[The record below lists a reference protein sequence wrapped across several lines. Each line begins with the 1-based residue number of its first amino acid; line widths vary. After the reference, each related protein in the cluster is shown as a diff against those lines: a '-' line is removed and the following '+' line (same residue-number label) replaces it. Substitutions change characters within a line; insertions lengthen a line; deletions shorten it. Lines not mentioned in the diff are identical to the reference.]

1 MRRIPSLFFLLSFLL
16 SACGTRTPATAEST
30 EAPIAAT
37 ASLGPVIYT
46 DSSEAIE
53 GRVEDL
59 LARMTLEEK
68 IGQMTQVE
76 KNSIKPGDITKYSI
90 GSILSGGGGSPEENT
105 PQAWYTMVEGFQNEA
120 LATRLQIPIIYGV
133 DAVHGHGNLRNA
145 TVFPHNIGLGAANNP
160 ELVEKIGRATAEEM
174 LATGIP
180 WNFAPVVAV
189 VQDVR
194 WGRTYE
200 GFGEE
205 TELVTDL
212 GTAYLR
218 GLQTLTEE
226 DDPVAGQS
234 IFVLATPKHYI
245 GDGATIWNSSRT
257 NNYELDQGNMQVPEE
272 VVRTL
277 YLPPYQRAVEAG
289 AMNVMASFSSWK
301 GTKMHGEP
309 YLLTKVLKDELGFNG
324 FIVSDWQGMDEIYPD
339 DYYASIVTSVNAGV
353 DMNMVP
359 YDYIQFIETMTQA
372 VNNGD
377 IPESRVDEAVRRI
390 LRVKFALGLFERPM
404 PDTKYQGTVRSRE
417 HLELARQA
425 VRESLV
431 LLKNEND
438 VLPLDKETPVIF
450 IAGEGANDIGLQSGG
465 WTLEWLGKPGNDN
478 EGTTIL
484 SGIRALVDSG
494 TQVEYNQVG
503 DFGEFKDSSGNALI
517 ADVGIV
523 VLAEQPYSEGVGDR
537 ADISLSDE
545 ETRLLVE
552 MGKRSESVIVIL
564 ISGRP
569 RVITEELPLAE
580 AWVAAWL
587 PGTEGAGIAD
597 VLFGDY
603 PFRGKLSY
611 SWPRSNEQ
619 LPININNTAGKT
631 RCDAPLFP
639 FGYGLEYGE
648 PSPEILECD

>member
-1 MRRIPSLFFLLSFLL
+1 ME
-16 SACGTRTPATAEST
+16 ATDS
-30 EAPIAAT
+30 PVAAT
-37 ASLGPVIYT
+37 QLPSGPVMYT
-46 DSSEAIE
+46 DSSQAVEKRI
-53 GRVEDL
+53 EDL

-76 KNSIKPGDITKYSI
+76 KDSIKPGDITKYFI

-105 PQAWYTMVEGFQNEA
+105 PQGWYAMVDGFQQEG
-120 LATRLQIPIIYGV
+120 LATRLQIPIIYGA
-133 DAVHGHGNLRNA
+133 DAVHGHANLLNA
-145 TVFPHNIGLGAANNP
+145 TVFPHNIGLGATNNP
-160 ELVEKIGRATAEEM
+160 KLVEQIGRATAEEM

-205 TELVTDL
+205 TELVTSL
-212 GTAYLR
+212 GTAYLK
-218 GLQTLTEE
+218 GLQTLREE

-234 IFVLATPKHYI
+234 IFILATPKHFL
-245 GDGATIWNSSRT
+245 GDGATIWGSSRT
-257 NNYELDQGNMQVPEE
+257 NDYELDQGNMQVPEE
-272 VVRTL
+272 LVRKL
-277 YLPPYQRAVEAG
+277 YLSPYQSAVNAG
-289 AMNVMASFSSWK
+289 ALNIMASFSSWK
-301 GTKMHGEP
+301 GTKMHGQQ
-309 YLLTKVLKDELGFNG
+309 YLLTKVLKEELGFDG
-324 FIVSDWQGMDEIYPD
+324 FIVSDWQGMDQIYPD

-359 YDYIQFIETMTQA
+359 YDYGKFIETMKQA

-404 PDTKYQGTVRSRE
+404 PDPKYQSTIRSRE

-431 LLKNEND
+431 LLKNENK
-438 VLPLDKETPVIF
+438 VLPLRKDTSIIF
-450 IAGEGANDIGLQSGG
+450 IAGAGANDIGLQSGG
-465 WTLEWLGKPGNDN
+465 WTLEWQGKPGNDN

-484 SGIRALVDSG
+484 SGIRAATSSG
-494 TQVEYNQVG
+494 TQVEYNRNG
-503 DFGEFKDSSGNALI
+503 DFSELKNTDGNSLV

-523 VLAEQPYSEGVGDR
+523 VLAEQPYAEGVGDR
-537 ADISLSDE
+537 ADISLHEE
-545 ETRLLVE
+545 ETSLIVR
-552 MGKRSESVIVIL
+552 MGEQSESVIVIL

-569 RVITEELPLAE
+569 RVITEQLPLAD

-587 PGTEGAGIAD
+587 PGTEGGGIAD

-603 PFRGKLSY
+603 PFTGKLSY
-611 SWPRSNEQ
+611 TWPRSNEQ
-619 LPININNTAGKT
+619 LPININNSSDKT
-631 RCDAPLFP
+631 GCDAPLFP

-648 PSPEILECD
+648 PSLEIKPCEASS